1 MPDMP
6 ELETDMRIP
15 NTTPQD
21 TDPPEMDRS
30 EDANAGLP
38 EGEDINDHLSA
49 ENDVTDSLDDA
60 SLHRFDDMPQ
70 DGPLNFD
77 DGTDMGHPRGN
88 TAREGGT
95 WQAEGGDSGDIKP
108 PAEVLSDTN
117 GPSDRENK
125 R

>member
-6 ELETDMRIP
+6 ELETDMRIQ

>member
-1 MPDMP
+1 MQAMP
-6 ELETDMRIP
+6 ELETAMRVP

-21 TDPPEMDRS
+21 PDLPAIDRS
-30 EDANAGLP
+30 ADTNADLP
-38 EGEDINDHLSA
+38 EGEDINERLSA
-49 ENDVTDSLDDA
+49 EDDVSDSLDDV

-77 DGTDMGHPRGN
+77 DGTDMGHPRGD
-88 TAREGGT
+88 TARAGGT
-95 WQAEGGDSGDIKP
+95 WQAQGGDAGEIKP

-117 GPSDRENK
+117 GPSDRANQ

>member
-1 MPDMP
+1 MPAMP
-6 ELETDMRIP
+6 ELETAMRIP
-15 NTTPQD
+15 NTTPPDADQ
-21 TDPPEMDRS
+21 PEIDRS

-38 EGEDINDHLSA
+38 EGQDINDNLSA

-95 WQAEGGDSGDIKP
+95 WQAQGADSGEIKP

>member
-1 MPDMP
+1 
-6 ELETDMRIP
+6 MRIP

-21 TDPPEMDRS
+21 PDQPGIDRS
-30 EDANAGLP
+30 EDANAELP

-49 ENDVTDSLDDA
+49 EVDVADSLDDA
-60 SLHRFDDMPQ
+60 SAHRFDDMPQ
-70 DGPLNFD
+70 DGPLNFE

-95 WQAEGGDSGDIKP
+95 WQAEGGDSGDLKP